1 MQRPNSMVLWKAI
14 LLTALCSTAVW
25 GLWWWGLVHSPRTQV
40 QARAR
45 ASLVEMERTIARELS
60 RAETT
65 GLALGAWWAQEH
77 ASLEDLSKLQSVIA
91 FLENGGMITNLILSR
106 EDGDSACIVKK
117 DGEWN
122 LILFRAGMV
131 SRRLLLRGGQWVA
144 GQGNDSET
152 YRAQERHWYRF
163 GAALSAPAWTPEAYR
178 FFTTRAGGFSYVVP
192 VRDARGAL
200 EGVVGVD
207 VSLEELTQFI
217 WDHQPT
223 PGTRMVV
230 SDAGGRLLVPP
241 RITAMLDPGARV
253 DHQLMPVP
261 PAFPEAEPAGPNA
274 VRAPVGAFI
283 AAGGAYAVP
292 GKPRMNLHVAIPEED
307 LFPGLRP
314 RRIAVFVLALA
325 IVLGVAWSLLDVH
338 RRFVRPMQDLALEAS
353 SPSTDDGSS
362 GDYQSDVWE
371 IKQVGQQLRVAGR
384 AVQERNLL
392 LNHVEHSQRVDS
404 VGMMAPGIMHDVNNQ
419 LAVVLG
425 QIALCRTLYEDH
437 PALHP
442 RLRQAEEAAVKCSDV
457 LRGLLDYS
465 RPDPGEREP
474 MSLNASVE
482 HVVALLGPVAGKSIE
497 VRKDLDP
504 EAPAMFGEPQKIQ
517 QILVNLGMNARD
529 AMPEGG
535 RLTFR
540 TFRSEG
546 NVCLEVRD
554 TGCGMTRDVMERV
567 FEPFFSTKARGKGTG
582 LGLAMVANIV
592 AAHGGSIRVDSQPGE
607 GTAFRIEFPLSL
619 RKRGETRAA
628 AKTEEGLASP
638 HGK

>member
-122 LILFRAGMV
+122 LILFRAGRV
-131 SRRLLLRGGQWVA
+131 SSRLLLRGGQWVA
-144 GQGNDSET
+144 GQGNDRET
-152 YRAQERHWYRF
+152 YRARERHWYRF
-163 GAALSAPAWTPEAYR
+163 GAALTAPAWTPEAYR

-241 RITAMLDPGARV
+241 RIPAMLDPGARA

-261 PAFPEAEPAGPNA
+261 PAFPVAEPAGPNA
-274 VRAPVGAFI
+274 VRA
-283 AAGGAYAVP
+283 
-292 GKPRMNLHVAIPEED
+292 
-307 LFPGLRP
+307 
-314 RRIAVFVLALA
+314 
-325 IVLGVAWSLLDVH
+325 
-338 RRFVRPMQDLALEAS
+338 
-353 SPSTDDGSS
+353 
-362 GDYQSDVWE
+362 
-371 IKQVGQQLRVAGR
+371 
-384 AVQERNLL
+384 
-392 LNHVEHSQRVDS
+392 
-404 VGMMAPGIMHDVNNQ
+404 
-419 LAVVLG
+419 
-425 QIALCRTLYEDH
+425 
-437 PALHP
+437 
-442 RLRQAEEAAVKCSDV
+442 
-457 LRGLLDYS
+457 
-465 RPDPGEREP
+465 
-474 MSLNASVE
+474 
-482 HVVALLGPVAGKSIE
+482 
-497 VRKDLDP
+497 
-504 EAPAMFGEPQKIQ
+504 
-517 QILVNLGMNARD
+517 
-529 AMPEGG
+529 
-535 RLTFR
+535 
-540 TFRSEG
+540 
-546 NVCLEVRD
+546 
-554 TGCGMTRDVMERV
+554 
-567 FEPFFSTKARGKGTG
+567 
-582 LGLAMVANIV
+582 
-592 AAHGGSIRVDSQPGE
+592 
-607 GTAFRIEFPLSL
+607 
-619 RKRGETRAA
+619 
-628 AKTEEGLASP
+628 
-638 HGK
+638 